1 MTQPYVFPDFEIR
14 AFNCPYCGAF
24 SRQLWSKLYTYVS
37 VSNPLVAWSKK
48 LAFALCE
55 HCGEASIWLNSSII
69 WPATV
74 IAPKAHIDMPQDVAK
89 DYEEAR
95 HVLARSPRSSTALL
109 RLCVQKLCVVLGE
122 KGEDINADIGS
133 LVSKGLP
140 LMIQQALDIV
150 RVVGNEQVH
159 PGTLDVRDNPEIAQK
174 LFQLVNFIV
183 EDQISKPKLLTN
195 LYQQLPAAKR
205 DGIEKRDKPK
215 VKP

>member
-95 HVLARSPRSSTALL
+95 HVPRAIAKIINRFATAL
-109 RLCVQKLCVVLGE
+109 RAEIMCSSWG
-122 KGEDINADIGS
+122 KG
-133 LVSKGLP
+133 
-140 LMIQQALDIV
+140 
-150 RVVGNEQVH
+150 
-159 PGTLDVRDNPEIAQK
+159 
-174 LFQLVNFIV
+174 
-183 EDQISKPKLLTN
+183 
-195 LYQQLPAAKR
+195 
-205 DGIEKRDKPK
+205 
-215 VKP
+215 